1 MSFHKFTD
9 LFDVT
14 PPSATEPH
22 GSESRLSRPT
32 TSNDWASHPWLEEF
46 VASAIDPDLA
56 LANVAYYEGSQAVET
71 FLEDVLVERQR
82 VQSYLTAG
90 NARLMQRYEFLEAGA
105 WFATCTDSPYCK
117 PSTPRPNPEKPGQ
130 TIKYETAPGM
140 PASPLLPH
148 LTVGA
153 LRRICAVQDLEFSDV
168 WRAICQKDL
177 ESPNPRV
184 ATLMASYGAGIGA
197 GLLLST
203 PSASFSSADTW
214 PPSRPNCQTCDAIS
228 PGLALNSSV
237 SKASLSLKSPVPTLP
252 SGLEIPNDLFWPVW
266 QSLDG
271 AVAITEG
278 LKKALAL
285 ITLGIPTIGLRGVTQ
300 WRAAKGSLDLHPDL
314 EGLAKSARHTYIA
327 FDQDE
332 KTKTVAAV
340 STQAERLGAAIEAM
354 GGAARFMQ
362 WDGRQGKGIDDA
374 LASLPSDQRGVWLAQ
389 VMQRA
394 ETLKEW
400 RRRATKARARAI
412 LTQQP
417 PIAQQDTTGEY
428 LPPLPA
434 LTRGAIHWVDANMG
448 SGKTYRMGRDW
459 VRPWAQSGGI
469 VVVLSPL
476 NSLGQ
481 QTAQDWGLPHI
492 HDYGTSGVERQALE
506 ADISVNGGMVAC
518 VNSAHRVRDLI
529 PSHRPLLLVID
540 EAAQTLT
547 DAVQGGTLKRN
558 WAARWEDLIALMQQ
572 AAEGG
577 AIALAEDGLDQA
589 TINLVQTLSGTTVPT
604 IGIRHTRSSTPWP
617 VTLNQATPLSEW
629 RGQLLER
636 LRTGE
641 RILYVAT
648 SQREGKRL
656 ERAAHNDGIVVHRID
671 SETNEGGAYRQ
682 FFETPE
688 TWLYQTLPQLV
699 ILSPSGKTGL
709 SIEGGISAKGAYFDS
724 VWGYF
729 PALDTDTAM
738 QLLGRYRPPVPRHI
752 WAPVYIQPDPNEK
765 PSPLAITHELETEA
779 VRYAKAGG
787 FGQAP
792 ADPHDAAI
800 KRYLAVRGQRRWAQ
814 KVQAA
819 DALAARLE
827 AAGHQVEVMCEGV
840 QNKAMQTLW
849 DTIKETLA
857 REEAAYHAGL
867 DIDPATHTL
876 DWAHQ
881 VKRAT
886 DSSREARCK
895 AAKVL
900 MLSRFPGL
908 DWNCPDLWYQA
919 EFDPNHRLA
928 PGVALWAE
936 ATHYRELWESDA
948 KEAERI
954 LSQRLRAAHLLPQAG
969 PRAMLAAV
977 FSPLVEKLLAVGEV
991 VPNGAEEQTI
1001 KTLALRYRS
1010 ELRRYWR
1017 LSITEEQSTTA
1028 IANKIARKFGLVLD
1042 RTRQVRVA
1050 GTKLWV
1056 YAITATAIWRALV
1069 AAREFAL
1076 KQTGTN
1082 VLELLSNTFV
1092 PSLSH
1097 HPDPDHTVGS
1107 DNPPQPPISAAA

>member
-1 MSFHKFTD
+1 MTFYQFRD
-9 LFDVT
+9 LFSSNHPAPV
-14 PPSATEPH
+14 EPCQ
-22 GSESRLSRPT
+22 
-32 TSNDWASHPWLEEF
+32 PWLEEF

-56 LANVAYYEGSQAVET
+56 LANVAYYEGSQAVEV

-90 NARLMQRYEFLEAGA
+90 NARLVQHYEFLEAGA
-105 WFATCTDSPYCK
+105 WFATCTESPYCK

-130 TIKYETAPGM
+130 QIKYETAPGR

-148 LTVGA
+148 LTVGV
-153 LRRICAVQDLEFSDV
+153 LRRICAVQNVEFNVVWSAIGQRDLEHPHPRLVMFQSPACLIPSD
-168 WRAICQKDL
+168 L
-177 ESPNPRV
+177 
-184 ATLMASYGAGIGA
+184 T
-197 GLLLST
+197 
-203 PSASFSSADTW
+203 
-214 PPSRPNCQTCDAIS
+214 
-228 PGLALNSSV
+228 
-237 SKASLSLKSPVPTLP
+237 
-252 SGLEIPNDLFWPVW
+252 IPNDLFWPVW
-266 QSLDG
+266 QSLGG

-285 ITLGIPTIGLRGVTQ
+285 LTLGIPTIGLRGVTQ
-300 WRAAKGSLDLHPDL
+300 WRAAKGSLALHPDL
-314 EGLAKSARHTYIA
+314 EGLVRNAHHTYIA
-327 FDQDE
+327 FDQDD
-332 KTKTVAAV
+332 KTKTIAAV
-340 STQAERLGAAIEAM
+340 STQAERLGAAIETV

-374 LASLPSDQRGVWLAQ
+374 LASLPSDQRTTWLAA

-394 ETLKEW
+394 VTLKAW
-400 RRRATKARARAI
+400 RRRATQARARAI
-412 LTQQP
+412 LTQP
-417 PIAQQDTTGEY
+417 LPIAQRDTTGEY

-448 SGKTYRMGRDW
+448 SGKTHRMGRDW
-459 VRPWAQSGGI
+459 VKPWTQTGGV

-492 HDYGTSGVERQALE
+492 HDYGTSGVDRQALA

-529 PSHRPLLLVID
+529 PSHRSLLLVID

-558 WAARWEDLIALMQQ
+558 WAARWEDLIALMQR

-577 AIALAEDGLDQA
+577 AIAIAEDGLDAA
-589 TINLVQTLSGTTVPT
+589 TINLVQTLSGTDVSPV
-604 IGIRHTRSSTPWP
+604 GLRHRRAATPWP
-617 VTLNQATPLSEW
+617 VTLNRATPLSGW

-636 LRTGE
+636 LQRGE

-656 ERAAHNDGIVVHRID
+656 ERAAHNAGIVVHRID
-671 SETNEGGAYRQ
+671 SETNEGGAYRP

-688 TWLYQTLPQLV
+688 AWLYDHQPQLV

-709 SIEGGISAKGAYFDS
+709 SIEGGIPTRGAYFDS

-729 PALDTDTAM
+729 PSLDTDTAM
-738 QLLGRYRPPVPRHI
+738 QLLGRYRPPVPRYI
-752 WAPVYIQPDPNEK
+752 WAPVYVQPDPNEK

-779 VRYAKAGG
+779 ARYAKAGG

-792 ADPHDAAI
+792 AHPHDVAI

-819 DALAARLE
+819 DALATRLE
-827 AAGHQVEVMCEGV
+827 AAGHNVEVVDEDV
-840 QNKAMQTLW
+840 QHKEVQAMWETL
-849 DTIKETLA
+849 KETLA
-857 REEAAYHAGL
+857 REEAAYQAGL
-867 DIDPATHTL
+867 DLDPAIHTL

-881 VKRAT
+881 VKRDT
-886 DSSREARCK
+886 DSRREARCK

-900 MLSRFPGL
+900 MMSRFPGL
-908 DWNCPDLWYQA
+908 DWNCPELWYQA
-919 EFDPNHRLA
+919 EFDPHHRLA

-936 ATHYRELWESDA
+936 AAHYRELWESDA

-969 PRAMLAAV
+969 PKAMLAAV
-977 FSPLVEKLLAVGEV
+977 FSPWVEKLLTAGEV
-991 VPNGAEEQTI
+991 VPNGDVEHTI
-1001 KTLALRYRS
+1001 KALALKYRA
-1010 ELRRYWR
+1010 ELQRYWR

-1028 IANKIARKFGLVLD
+1028 IANKIARKFGLVLG
-1042 RTRQVRVA
+1042 RIRRVRIA
-1050 GTKLWV
+1050 GTKFWV
-1056 YAITATAIWRALV
+1056 YSITANDTWRAMV
-1069 AAREFAL
+1069 EAREWAL
-1076 KQTGTN
+1076 KHTGTT
-1082 VLELLSNTFV
+1082 LLNPSFSEVV
-1092 PSLSH
+1092 PTQPPKPDSDSAAEVENSL
-1097 HPDPDHTVGS
+1097 P
-1107 DNPPQPPISAAA
+1107 PPISSVA

>member
-1 MSFHKFTD
+1 MSFHKFTA
-9 LFDVT
+9 LFESISSRPIEPCDPE
-14 PPSATEPH
+14 PP
-22 GSESRLSRPT
+22 LSRAT
-32 TSNDWASHPWLEEF
+32 TNDDWANYPWLEEF
-46 VASAIDPDLA
+46 FASAIDPELA
-56 LANVAYYEGSQAVET
+56 LANVVYLDGDAALEA
-71 FLEDVLVERQR
+71 FLEEVITQRQR
-82 VQSYLTAG
+82 VQSYLTTG
-90 NARLMQRYEFLEAGA
+90 NERLVQRYKFLEAGA

-148 LTVGA
+148 LTVGV
-153 LRRICAVQDLEFSDV
+153 LRRVCAVQGFEFSAL
-168 WRAICQKDL
+168 WRALCQKDL
-177 ESPNPRV
+177 ESPNPQF
-184 ATLMASYGAGIGA
+184 ATFQSPAPAL
-197 GLLLST
+197 
-203 PSASFSSADTW
+203 
-214 PPSRPNCQTCDAIS
+214 PSRLD
-228 PGLALNSSV
+228 
-237 SKASLSLKSPVPTLP
+237 
-252 SGLEIPNDLFWPVW
+252 IPNELFWPVW
-266 QSLDG
+266 QALGG

-285 ITLGIPTIGLRGVTQ
+285 MSLGIPTVGLRGVTQ
-300 WRAAKGSLDLHPDL
+300 WRAAKGSLALHPQL
-314 EGLAKSARHTYIA
+314 EGLVSGARHVYIA

-340 STQAERLGAAIEAM
+340 STQAERLGAAIEAL
-354 GGAARFMQ
+354 GGATRFMQ
-362 WDGRQGKGIDDA
+362 WESRQGKGIDDA
-374 LASLPSDQRGVWLAQ
+374 LASLSSGQREAWLAQ
-389 VMQRA
+389 VMKQA

-400 RRRATKARARAI
+400 RRRATKARARSMLA
-412 LTQQP
+412 QQP
-417 PIAQQDTTGEY
+417 PVAQRDTTGEY

-434 LTRGAIHWVDANMG
+434 LSRGAVHWVAANMG

-492 HDYGTSGVERQALE
+492 HDYGTSSLDRQALE

-529 PSHRPLLLVID
+529 PNHRPLLLVID

-558 WAARWEDLIALMQQ
+558 WAARWEDLIVLMQR
-572 AAEGG
+572 AADGG
-577 AIALAEDGLDQA
+577 AIAIAEDGLDRA
-589 TINLVQTLSGTTVPT
+589 TIDLVQTLSGTTVPA
-604 IGIRHTRSSTPWP
+604 IGLRHTRESTPWP

-629 RGQLLER
+629 RGQLLEQ
-636 LRTGE
+636 LRAGE

-648 SQREGKRL
+648 SQREGRRL
-656 ERAAHNDGIVVHRID
+656 ERVAQNEGIVVHRID

-688 TWLYQTLPQLV
+688 VWLYATLPQLV

-729 PALDTDTAM
+729 PSLDTDTAL
-738 QLLGRYRPPVPRHI
+738 QLLGRYRPPVPRYI
-752 WAPVYIQPDPNEK
+752 WAPTYIQPEANEK

-779 VRYAKAGG
+779 ARYAQYGG

-792 ADPHDAAI
+792 ADPQDAAI
-800 KRYLAVRGQRRWAQ
+800 KRYLAARGQRRWAQ

-819 DALAARLE
+819 DALAARLM
-827 AAGHQVEVMCEGV
+827 AAGHEVEVICDGV
-840 QNKAMQTLW
+840 QNKAVKTLW
-849 DTIKETLA
+849 NTIKETLA
-857 REEAAYHAGL
+857 REDAAYHAGL

-881 VKRAT
+881 VKRST
-886 DSSREARCK
+886 DSCREARCK

-900 MLSRFPGL
+900 MMARFPGL

-919 EFDPNHRLA
+919 EFDPDHRLA

-936 ATHYRELWESDA
+936 AAHYRALWETDA
-948 KEAERI
+948 KEAEHI
-954 LSQRLRAAHLLPQAG
+954 LGQRLRAAHLLPQSG

-977 FSPLVEKLLAVGEV
+977 FSPWVEKLLVAGEV
-991 VPNGAEEQTI
+991 VPSGNVEQAM
-1001 KTLALRYRS
+1001 KALALRYQA

-1042 RTRQVRVA
+1042 RTRRVRVA
-1050 GTKLWV
+1050 GTTLWV
-1056 YAITATAIWRALV
+1056 YAITATDTWRALV
-1069 AAREFAL
+1069 AARNFAL
-1076 KQTGTN
+1076 SQRGTN
-1082 VLELLSNTFV
+1082 SLESRSNEFV
-1092 PSLSH
+1092 PSSPQNLDSIN
-1097 HPDPDHTVGS
+1097 TVGS
-1107 DNPPQPPISAAA
+1107 DKPSPPPESSAA